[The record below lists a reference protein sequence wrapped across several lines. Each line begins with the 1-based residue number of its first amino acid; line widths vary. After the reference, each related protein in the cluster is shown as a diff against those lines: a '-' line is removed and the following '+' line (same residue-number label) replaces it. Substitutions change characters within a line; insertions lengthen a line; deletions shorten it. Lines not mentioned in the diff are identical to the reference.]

1 MSAEQLISDYYAA
14 FNAVDTEAMLG
25 LLHEDVVH
33 DINQG
38 QREVGV
44 PAFRA
49 FMQRMNGCYREQLRD
64 IVVMAAT
71 DGSRGSAEFIV
82 HGEYIATDSGLP
94 QARGQRYV
102 LRAGAF
108 FDIRDERIARV
119 TNYYNMHHWAQQV
132 ED

>member
-1 MSAEQLISDYYAA
+1 MGTEQLISDYYAA
-14 FNAVDTEAMLG
+14 FNAADTEAMLG

-49 FMQRMNGCYREQLRD
+49 FMQRMNRCYREELRD
-64 IVVMAAT
+64 IVVMAAA
-71 DGSRGSAEFIV
+71 DGGRGSAEFIV
-82 HGEYIATDSGLP
+82 HGEYIATDDGLP

-108 FDIRDERIARV
+108 FDIRDGRIARV
-119 TNYYNMHHWAQQV
+119 TNYYNMQHWAQQV
-132 ED
+132 QD

>member
-14 FNAVDTEAMLG
+14 FNAADTEAMLG

-38 QREVGV
+38 QREAGI

-49 FMQRMNGCYREQLRD
+49 FMQRMNRCYCEERRD
-64 IVVMAAT
+64 IVVMAAA
-71 DGSRGSAEFIV
+71 DGSRGAAEFIV
-82 HGEYIATDSGLP
+82 HGEYIATDDGLP

-119 TNYYNMHHWAQQV
+119 TNYYNMQHWAQQV
-132 ED
+132 QD